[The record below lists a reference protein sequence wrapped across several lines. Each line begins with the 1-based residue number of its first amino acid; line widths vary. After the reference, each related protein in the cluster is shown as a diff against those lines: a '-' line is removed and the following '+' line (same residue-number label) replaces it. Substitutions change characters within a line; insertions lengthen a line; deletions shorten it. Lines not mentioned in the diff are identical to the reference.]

1 MNSISGRK
9 VVSEAEWRQARVDL
23 LAREKA
29 LNKLR
34 DEIAA
39 ERRKL
44 PWHQVKED
52 YVFSGPDGQLCLS
65 ELFGTKS
72 QLIVYHFMYAPGW
85 QEGCKHCSFW
95 ADQYDAINRHIGARD
110 VSLAV
115 VSRAAWKDFQAFKQ
129 RMNWQFTWLS
139 SAENTFNIDY
149 HVSFPDQ
156 ETGYYNYAETKVG
169 EELPGL
175 SVFYKDDSGDI
186 FHTYSTYA
194 RGLDPLNAT
203 YQMLDLVPKGR
214 DEADLPYGMAWLK
227 HHDDY

>member
-1 MNSISGRK
+1 MSTISDK
-9 VVSEAEWRQARVDL
+9 TIVSEAQWNQARKDL
-23 LAREKA
+23 LEREKA

-39 ERRKL
+39 ERRNL

-52 YVFSGPDGQLCLS
+52 YLFSGPEGSLRLS
-65 ELFGTKS
+65 ELFGSNS
-72 QLIVYHFMYAPGW
+72 QLIVYHFMYGPDW
-85 QEGCKHCSFW
+85 QEGCKSCSFW
-95 ADQYDAINRHIGARD
+95 ADQYDGISRHIAARD

-115 VSRAAWKDFQAFKQ
+115 VSRAPWQNFQAFKQ
-129 RMNWQFTWLS
+129 RMNWGFTWLS
-139 SAENTFNIDY
+139 SAGNTFNSDY
-149 HVSFPDQ
+149 HISFPNQ
-156 ETGYYNYAETKVG
+156 QTGYYNYTQTTVM

-175 SVFYKDDSGDI
+175 SVFFKDDKGKL

-214 DEADLPYGMAWLK
+214 DETDLAYGMAWVK